1 MKDIFY
7 ICKYA
12 HRYTLRSYLTM
23 VRQPDDPRIHLLTYE
38 MLAGARTFRTENIR
52 PASYVFT
59 DMDRAAPRELA
70 AAATLAAEIRA
81 KGPGHRVI
89 NDPTNVAERFEFLR
103 LLHMH
108 GINRF
113 NAYLLVE
120 HTAPERWPVFVR
132 STRGSAGAPSDLA
145 HDTTALEQAIFE
157 MAANGVRRESIMIV
171 EFQPTD
177 LFHGNVVKY
186 GAYYVAGQV
195 FPGHVHVCTDW
206 RSKLD
211 TEHRVLDPRV
221 IELEQAWFREMRFR
235 DEIARAF
242 EIAGIEYGRVDF
254 GLVDGRPQFWEIN
267 TNPDLLALP
276 RSGRDQAERDPV
288 MLPVYLP
295 IMRQVMEALAGAAEP
310 E

>member
-23 VRQPDDPRIHLLTYE
+23 VRQPDDPQIHLLTYE

-70 AAATLAAEIRA
+70 AAATLAGEIRA

-89 NDPTNVAERFEFLR
+89 NDPTNVAERFELLR
-103 LLHMH
+103 LLHLH

-120 HTAPERWPVFVR
+120 HAAPERWPVFVR
-132 STRGSAGAPSDLA
+132 ATRGGSGGPSELV
-145 HDTTALEQAIFE
+145 HDAAALEAAIF
-157 MAANGVRRESIMIV
+157 ALARDGVRRESIMIV

-177 LFHGNVVKY
+177 RLNGNVVKY
-186 GAYYVAGQV
+186 GAYCVAGKV

-211 TEHRVLDPRV
+211 SAHRVLDAEV
-221 IELEQAWFREMRFR
+221 LELEQAWFRDMAYRE
-235 DEIARAF
+235 EVARAF
-242 EIAGIEYGRVDF
+242 EIAGIEYGRIDF
-254 GLVDGRPQFWEIN
+254 GLVDGQPQFWEIN

-276 RSGRDQAERDPV
+276 RSPRDQVERDPI

-295 IMRQVMEALAGAAEP
+295 ILRQIFESLAAGADD
-310 E
+310 